1 MASASV
7 GITVDTKRL
16 EAALTSVSA
25 EVNGRAVKNGIRAGV
40 RTIANAASQR
50 VQQPGSDGY
59 YAATQGVRT
68 GRKASKP
75 QLRDSIEYVV
85 REPKA
90 GVIEGRAGPTWRAG
104 AHGHLL
110 EGGHR
115 IAVGGSIMSR
125 KEEGLQKLI
134 DAGRLTVRQK
144 RAIAGWVHRFR
155 NKGTSKRLHKGR
167 VVGFVAP
174 RPFLAPAVQAV
185 GDQAADKVIMAIR
198 DTIKRAAT
206 TAARAGA

>member
-7 GITVDTKRL
+7 GITVDTKRV

-25 EVNGRAVKNGIRAGV
+25 AVNGRAVKNGLRAGV
-40 RTIANAASQR
+40 RTIATAAIQR

-59 YAATQGVRT
+59 YAATDGVRK

-75 QLRDSIEYVV
+75 MLKDSISYVV
-85 REPKA
+85 REPKT
-90 GVIEGRAGPTWRAG
+90 GLLEGRAGPTWRAG
-104 AHGHLL
+104 AHGHLV

-115 IAVGGSIMSR
+115 MAVGGSIMSR
-125 KEEGLQKLI
+125 KEEHLQKLI
-134 DAGRLTVRQK
+134 DAGRLTARQK
-144 RAIAGWVHRFR
+144 RAIAGWVQRFR
-155 NKGTSKRLHKGR
+155 RKGTAKRLHKGR

-185 GDQAADKVIMAIR
+185 GQQAADNMIR
-198 DTIKRAAT
+198 SIETTIKRAAT
-206 TAARAGA
+206 QAAKGGE